1 MNREIIKGRGCSV
14 TINLTPEQER
24 AIHEAIQS
32 GMVRSVDEFIDSAVA
47 ALPHRTGGFDK
58 AKARL
63 AGARIGEIRQGVRLD
78 LKGMSIRELAHSGHK
93 Y

>member
-1 MNREIIKGRGCSV
+1 M

-24 AIHEAIQS
+24 AIQEAIRS
-32 GMVRSVDEFIDSAVA
+32 GLVRSVDEFIDSALG
-47 ALPHRTGGFDK
+47 ALSHRNGGFDK

-63 AGARIGEIRQGVRLD
+63 AGARIREIRKSVQLD
-78 LKGMSIRELAHSGHK
+78 LKGMSIRELAHIGHK

>member
-1 MNREIIKGRGCSV
+1 M

-24 AIHEAIQS
+24 AIREAIQS
-32 GMVRSVDEFIDSAVA
+32 GLVRSVDEFIDSAFG
-47 ALPHRTGGFDK
+47 ALSHRGGGFDK

-63 AGARIGEIRQGVRLD
+63 AGARIREIRKGVRLD
-78 LKGMSIRELAHSGHK
+78 LKGMSIRELAHIGHK